1 MRHAW
6 LLIGLAAVVSLGV
19 ATAVGRASSGGA
31 ALHFYERQG
40 STTFVDNAPK
50 GKEPTAG
57 DVFVFTNPVYTRHGS
72 RVGSDHGSCTI
83 VRGKPLVAQCT
94 STLQLP
100 QGQLMI
106 LNVDTGKRSFSAAVV
121 GGTGG
126 FAGAHGTL
134 STHTVGKADT
144 LEIVLQ

>member
-1 MRHAW
+1 VRHAW

-19 ATAVGRASSGGA
+19 AAAVGRASSGAA

-40 STTFVDNAPK
+40 PSTFVDNPPK
-50 GKEPTAG
+50 GKQPSAG
-57 DVFVFTNPVYTRHGS
+57 DAFVFANPVYTRHGG
-72 RVGSDHGSCTI
+72 RVGSDHGNCTI
-83 VRGKPLVAQCT
+83 LRAKPLVAQCT

-106 LNVDTGKRSFSAAVV
+106 LNLNTGKPSLTAAVV
-121 GGTGG
+121 GGTGE

-134 STHTVGKADT
+134 TTHTAGKADT
-144 LEIVLQ
+144 LDIVLQ